1 MLARIRGYIGAF
13 LYFFVGMKTGTGI
26 VDSSMALL
34 NQSEY
39 THPVTH
45 PKGTWKR
52 VFTEVLI
59 MAEHWGVGG
68 NLDICL

>member
-1 MLARIRGYIGAF
+1 
-13 LYFFVGMKTGTGI
+13 MKTGTGI